1 MMTKESYVSD
11 SPFRSGF
18 VSLIGRP
25 NVGKS
30 TLMNRFLGEKISI
43 TSAKPQTT
51 RNRIQGIHSTPA
63 GQIIFI
69 DTPGIHEPR
78 SLLHRQ
84 MVQSARASLADV
96 DLILF
101 LADVGR
107 LPDDGERD
115 IAKLLGE
122 TKKKVILVLNKVD
135 TIPPHL
141 LEKRFQAYAELL
153 PSSQAV
159 VVSALRGEG
168 VPELLQSI
176 LGQLSPG
183 PAYFPDDILTDL
195 PERFIVAEIVREKI
209 FRLTRDEVPFG
220 TAVVVD
226 SFTEREDGTV
236 AISATITVE
245 KDSHKGIIIGRG
257 GDMLRR
263 IGSQARHDVERL
275 LQCHVYLELFVRVR
289 KEWSDDPRF
298 LKELGY

>member
-1 MMTKESYVSD
+1 MSD

-51 RNRIQGIHSTPA
+51 RNRIQGIHSTPE
-63 GQIIFI
+63 GQIVFI

-135 TIPPHL
+135 TVPPHL

-153 PSSQAV
+153 PSSQVA